1 MMNTNLLMTEGTS
14 IPVTQCG
21 YIEETISLD
30 AMANEWAAR
39 NRRWKDLSPKTSTL
53 RTQRKERQR
62 EREERV
68 IFLRTFLFMLLI
80 VLTVAIVPV
89 IARVNI

>member
-1 MMNTNLLMTEGTS
+1 MSIEALMTEGTS
-14 IPVTQCG
+14 VPVTQCG
-21 YIEETISLD
+21 YIEETVSLD

-39 NRRWKDLSPKTSTL
+39 NRRWQTLSPKTTTKYE
-53 RTQRKERQR
+53 RTKRQR

-80 VLTVAIVPV
+80 VFSLVLLPILLK
-89 IARVNI
+89 VNI

>member
-1 MMNTNLLMTEGTS
+1 MNIEALMTEGTPV
-14 IPVTQCG
+14 PVTQCG
-21 YIEETISLD
+21 YIEETVSLD

-39 NRRWKDLSPKTSTL
+39 NRRWKDLSPKTT
-53 RTQRKERQR
+53 TKPCERKKHQR

-68 IFLRTFLFMLLI
+68 IFLRTFLFMSLI
-80 VLTVAIVPV
+80 VLVVAIVPV

>member
-1 MMNTNLLMTEGTS
+1 MNIEALMTEGTPV
-14 IPVTQCG
+14 PVTQCG
-21 YIEETISLD
+21 YIEETVSLD
-30 AMANEWAAR
+30 TMADEWAAR

-62 EREERV
+62 EREECV

-80 VLTVAIVPV
+80 VLAVAIVPV
-89 IARVNI
+89 ILRVNI

>member
-1 MMNTNLLMTEGTS
+1 MNIKALTELSTPS

-21 YIEETISLD
+21 YIEETVSLD
-30 AMANEWAAR
+30 TMADEWAAR
-39 NRRWKDLSPKTSTL
+39 NRRWRALSPKTSTL

-68 IFLRTFLFMLLI
+68 IFLRTFLFMSLI
-80 VLTVAIVPV
+80 VIALAIVP
-89 IARVNI
+89 ILMRVNL

>member
-1 MMNTNLLMTEGTS
+1 MNIRALTELSTPS

-30 AMANEWAAR
+30 AMASEWAAR
-39 NRRWKDLSPKTSTL
+39 NRRWQALSPKTTTKSCE
-53 RTQRKERQR
+53 RIKRQR

-68 IFLRTFLFMLLI
+68 IFLRTFLFMSLI
-80 VLTVAIVPV
+80 VLAVAIVPV

>member
-1 MMNTNLLMTEGTS
+1 MNTNFLTELSTPS

-21 YIEETISLD
+21 YIEETVSLD
-30 AMANEWAAR
+30 TMAAEWAAR
-39 NRRWKDLSPKTSTL
+39 NRRWQALSPKTSTK
-53 RTQRKERQR
+53 RSRSKRQQ

-80 VLTVAIVPV
+80 VLAVAIIPV
-89 IARVNI
+89 IVRVNI